1 MKIALVG
8 YGKMGQMLESIAKE
22 RGHEIALIIDK
33 ENKHELN
40 STNLREIDVVLEFST
55 PDMAF
60 DNVSICLLAG
70 KSVVCGTTGWIDK
83 LGKAKELAENGNGSL
98 FYASNFSLG
107 VNLFFRINRLL
118 AKYLEKYKGYEINI
132 EETHHTQKK
141 DAPSGTAISLAS
153 IIKEEIASI
162 QGWTL
167 LPEEKKDH
175 IPIKSIREGNVPG
188 THCIIYNSEQ
198 DEIILS
204 HRAKSRKGFALGAI
218 LAAEYSLGKKGFL
231 TMDSFLCLD

>member
-1 MKIALVG
+1 MKIAIIG

-40 STNLREIDVVLEFST
+40 SANLNNVDLVLEFST
-55 PDMAF
+55 PEMAF
-60 DNVSICLLAG
+60 DNVRICLLAG
-70 KSVVCGTTGWIDK
+70 KSVVCGTTGWLDK
-83 LGKAKELAENGNGSL
+83 LGIAKELAESGNGSL

-118 AKYLEKYKGYEINI
+118 AKYLEKYSGYEISI

-153 IIKEEIASI
+153 IINEEIASI
-162 QGWTL
+162 KGWTL
-167 LPEEKKDH
+167 LPEEKIDH
-175 IPIKSIREGNVPG
+175 IPIKSIREGNIPG
-188 THCIIYNSEQ
+188 THSITYNSEQ
-198 DEIILS
+198 DEIILT

-231 TMDSFLCLD
+231 TMDSFLRLD